1 MFELLKT
8 DNTKKKTVLCLMCVR
23 LQIARSKIIL
33 TGHPTAPN
41 QPNCNL
47 NVGAR

>member
-8 DNTKKKTVLCLMCVR
+8 DNTKRKTGLCLICVR

-41 QPNCNL
+41 KPKCNL
-47 NVGAR
+47 NVEAR